1 MKAEKIKPPC
11 DSEQLYGMLK
21 VRYPAPSWALIPQVA
36 DGTGWRTFRWA
47 DAVAMC
53 CWPSLGLELHGFE
66 IKVDRHDFLREIR
79 NGAKSQAIFA
89 YCDRWWLVVDRGE
102 IVEPGELPPTWGL
115 LAPRGGQLRAVKE
128 APKLEP
134 KPFSRE
140 FLASI
145 LRNALAVVVPDA
157 KLKAEYDRGFGDG
170 IKQGEEGEKYLR
182 KELDRKLTAHQQ
194 AIKAFEGASGLKFGE
209 PHTWMSTFEGH
220 EELGVAVRQ
229 VLAGQDGEILRKLQ
243 VIRDR
248 AREVADVIDRKLMD
262 ARNGSMNEKI

>member
-21 VRYPAPSWALIPQVA
+21 ARYPMPSWALIPQVA
-36 DGTGWRTFRWA
+36 DGTGWRAFRWA

-89 YCDRWWLVVDRGE
+89 YCDRWWLVVDREE

-115 LAPRGGQLRAVKE
+115 LAPRGGHLRAIKE

-157 KLKAEYDRGFGDG
+157 KLKAEYDRGFSEGVKG
-170 IKQGEEGEKYLR
+170 GEEDGKFRREKL
-182 KELDRKLTAHQQ
+182 EEKLAAYQK
-194 AIKAFEGASGLKFGE
+194 AVGAFEKASGLRFDE
-209 PHTWMSTFEGH
+209 PQTWMSTFEGH
-220 EELGVAVRQ
+220 EALGIAVRQ
-229 VLAGQDGEILRKLQ
+229 VLAGQDGKILQNLQ

-248 AREVADVIDRKLMD
+248 AREVADAIDQQLMD
-262 ARNGSMNEKI
+262 ARDGSMDEKT